1 MTSLRARLVL
11 AALLWTAGLVV
22 VTHLVV
28 IAIVRRFPGATGGLV
43 HAGAMSVVAVGLLAA
58 GLTQVKTG
66 MSPLGRLRERLG
78 AVRDGRQHRIE
89 GDYPSEVAP
98 LVSDLNALLEDRER
112 SVARAQS
119 QAGDLAHG
127 LKTPLAV
134 IAQEAERAAAAGQAE
149 LAATI
154 HQQVERMRRQV
165 DYHLAQARAAAS
177 GARLARLCPVAAS
190 VEGLVRTLRRLYAER
205 GLAFEVEVPLEH
217 SVRAECPDL
226 EEMLG
231 NLLDNACKWARGR
244 VSVTSTAAAGTIVLR
259 VDDDGPGL
267 PEAMRKEVGRRG
279 VRVDQTAPG
288 TGFGLAIVRDLAD
301 LHGGALVLDD
311 SPLGGLRARLDLPG
325 SAEPGMSTNEAET
338 T

>member
-66 MSPLGRLRERLG
+66 MSPLSRLRERLG
-78 AVRDGRQHRIE
+78 AVRDGRQHLIE

-134 IAQEAERAAAAGQAE
+134 IAQEAERAAAAGQAD

-165 DYHLAQARAAAS
+165 DYHLAQARAAAK
-177 GARLARLCPVAAS
+177 GARLAPLRPVAAS
-190 VEGLVRTLRRLYAER
+190 VEGLVRTLQRLYAER
-205 GLAFEVEVPLEH
+205 GLAFEVKVSPGHL
-217 SVRAECPDL
+217 VRAEREDL

-244 VSVTSTAAAGTIVLR
+244 VSITSTAAASTVVLL

-267 PEAMRKEVGRRG
+267 SEALRREVGRRG
-279 VRVDQTAPG
+279 MKVDEAAPG

-301 LHGGALVLDD
+301 LHGGGLVLED

-325 SAEPGMSTNEAET
+325 SGEAPISPDDSEAT
-338 T
+338 